1 MPAALL
7 TIAVLIASLAATPGR
22 PVAAAGGAVDQGHPV
37 TASLLAREIIRKLM
51 FFGRQMPPK
60 KMKISLNKTVEEGK
74 YFLKSRCARSGVRV
88 DMILCDGLQDIT
100 ADPSQMYQ
108 VLVNLVV
115 NAIQAMP
122 QGGTLRI
129 ETSQHDDKVSLL
141 VNDTGSG
148 MSRENLKQIF
158 IPFFTTKGVDQGTG
172 LGLPVVHGIVTAH
185 GGTIRVES
193 EVGKGSTFEVLLPLD
208 SSPQAEERVNDH
220 G

>member
-1 MPAALL
+1 M
-7 TIAVLIASLAATPGR
+7 V
-22 PVAAAGGAVDQGHPV
+22 
-37 TASLLAREIIRKLM
+37 
-51 FFGRQMPPK
+51 
-60 KMKISLNKTVEEGK
+60 
-74 YFLKSRCARSGVRV
+74 
-88 DMILCDGLQDIT
+88 LCDGLPDIT

-122 QGGTLRI
+122 EGGTLRI

-141 VNDTGSG
+141 VNDTGTG

-185 GGTIRVES
+185 GGSIRVES
-193 EVGKGSTFEVLLPLD
+193 EVGKGSTFEVLLPLVPH
-208 SSPQAEERVNDH
+208 PQAEEREGGH